1 MKIGFAGAQGTGK
14 TSLARYMTEQVSE
27 FKDFVFVQSSV
38 RRLSQSVKINKAADP
53 LDQLISTVS
62 RLSDEESASDHGR
75 LSTISDRTPVDSLAY
90 TLYQQNYIWGGKHRE
105 ILEVTEGLVQRAM
118 RDYDLVVYFPVY
130 WPPEADGVRLTD
142 PDYQKMIAAYITK
155 YLNKFNVPYILAEN
169 EPVERRALNLAKHI
183 KRLD

>member
-14 TSLARYMTEQVSE
+14 TTLARYMTEEVAE

-53 LDQLISTVS
+53 LDQIISTVS
-62 RLSDEESASDHGR
+62 RLADEERFSDHGR
-75 LSTISDRTPVDSLAY
+75 LSTISDRTPIDSLAY
-90 TLYQQNYIWGGKHRE
+90 TLYQQNYVWGGRHKE
-105 ILEVTEGLVQRAM
+105 ILEVTEGLAQRAM

-155 YLNKFNVPYILAEN
+155 YLNKFSVPYILAEN
-169 EPVERRALNLAKHI
+169 APVDRRAQNLSKYI